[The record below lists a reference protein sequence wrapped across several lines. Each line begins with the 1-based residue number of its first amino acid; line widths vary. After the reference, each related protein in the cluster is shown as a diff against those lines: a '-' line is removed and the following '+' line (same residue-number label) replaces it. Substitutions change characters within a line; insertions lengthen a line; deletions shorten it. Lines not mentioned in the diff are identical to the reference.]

1 MKQKPG
7 GSVQSSMIGTS
18 DAMNNVD
25 SCATSV
31 AGSGAASPDDE
42 TPEHEEQSPNNDE
55 LDEANALEHIMNE
68 MILKKFKALANPS
81 LFVNKHSSPVEDM
94 ENDFK

>member
-42 TPEHEEQSPNNDE
+42 SPELDSPKNEE

-68 MILKKFKALANPS
+68 MILKKFKALANP
-81 LFVNKHSSPVEDM
+81 
-94 ENDFK
+94 